1 MMHSFRL
8 SALLPF
14 QGLIWASLSI
24 SKPAHDGSDKPQ
36 GDPT

>member
-24 SKPAHDGSDKPQ
+24 STPACDGSDMPQ
-36 GDPT
+36 GDLT